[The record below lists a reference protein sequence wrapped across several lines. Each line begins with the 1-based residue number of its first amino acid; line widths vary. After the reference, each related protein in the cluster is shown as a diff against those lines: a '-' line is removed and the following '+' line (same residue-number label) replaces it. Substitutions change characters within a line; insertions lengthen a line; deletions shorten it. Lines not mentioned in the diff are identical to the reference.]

1 MHMVRVYKT
10 YVWISQ
16 TSQMFKGGRVK
27 NEWQWVIFSGQTAL
41 SDAQSWQHNSTQ
53 LPCQLQHWSKS
64 WFKDENNRTALFSVH
79 SITKVVSFREFSLQP
94 TWQLR
99 DDATGA
105 FRFPGHCG
113 FHPLVC
119 AWEPG
124 TNPCFE
130 NQTLSQWHEWH
141 ALKVRLSKID
151 WGITRINWKPWQ
163 F

>member
-1 MHMVRVYKT
+1 MHRVRVYKT

-113 FHPLVC
+113 FHPWL
-119 AWEPG
+119 ALGSQGPTPASRTRRWASGMSG
-124 TNPCFE
+124 T
-130 NQTLSQWHEWH
+130 
-141 ALKVRLSKID
+141 R
-151 WGITRINWKPWQ
+151 WKWDFPKLIEE
-163 F
+163 